1 MQPRVGL
8 LLKFFVATLFTFQE
22 IKIKKKKKKKKK
34 KPTDSNTMIKRDQ
47 ETMNK
52 ILKT

>member
-22 IKIKKKKKKKKK
+22 IKIKKKKKKKK
-34 KPTDSNTMIKRDQ
+34 PTDSNTMIKRDQ